1 MHQNA
6 NTPLPF
12 RQGEKR
18 GIIIT
23 SGHSVAGIK
32 DYINYKGILK
42 GRGEIILRKN
52 REGSKTLKRKYAK
65 GGNYIIRLMIL
76 LCLFVV
82 PVSAF
87 AEGATIPSIQS
98 LNLELRSAV
107 LVEPV
112 TGQVLLSINAE
123 QAYAPASMTK
133 MMTGYI
139 VADQVKK
146 GVVSWNDVVTVKE
159 NASKTIGS
167 RVYLALGET
176 HTVKELFTAMLVHS
190 ANDAAVALAEY
201 VSGSEQQFVTLM
213 NEEAKRLGMEKSYY
227 INVSGLDRADMPI
240 RFRPQEQGENVM
252 SAMDV
257 ATLVKSIIQDHPEI
271 VEVTALPSY
280 QFRASDR
287 EPLVNTNWMLE
298 SNKNTK
304 YNQYAYEG
312 LDGLKTGFTDS
323 AGYCFAGTAERDG
336 MRLISVVMGTK
347 SLAKRFTETK
357 KVLDYGFDHFE
368 LKQVV
373 AAKST
378 PKGREIV
385 PVKMGTK
392 TEVPVVT
399 EQAVHFILPKGS
411 DISQLSYKTDFVLG
425 ELTAPLP
432 AGTKAGTITYTYQI
446 EGMDTVQQKTINMV
460 ATEEIEKAGWFRL
473 MFRSI
478 WEALSGLF

>member
-1 MHQNA
+1 MRKNKEGS
-6 NTPLPF
+6 NT
-12 RQGEKR
+12 
-18 GIIIT
+18 
-23 SGHSVAGIK
+23 IK
-32 DYINYKGILK
+32 KKHAK
-42 GRGEIILRKN
+42 GR
-52 REGSKTLKRKYAK
+52 
-65 GGNYIIRLMIL
+65 NYFISFMIL
-76 LCLFVV
+76 LCLLVV
-82 PVSAF
+82 PVSTF
-87 AEGATIPSIQS
+87 AEAAKIPSIQS

-112 TGQVLLSINAE
+112 TGQVLLSINAD

-139 VADQVKK
+139 IADKVKK
-146 GVVSWNDVVTVKE
+146 EEISWSDVVTVRE

-167 RVYLALGET
+167 RVYLANGER

-201 VSGSEQQFVTLM
+201 ASGSEQQFVTLM
-213 NEEAKRLGMEKSYY
+213 NEEAKRLEMKQSNF
-227 INVSGLDRADMPI
+227 INVSGLDRTDMPI
-240 RFRPQEQGENVM
+240 PFRPQKQGENVM

-257 ATLVKSIIQDHPEI
+257 ATMVKSIIQDHPEML
-271 VEVTALPSY
+271 EVTTMPSY

-298 SNKNTK
+298 SNKDTK
-304 YNQYAYEG
+304 NKQYAYDG

-347 SLAKRFTETK
+347 SMSKRFTETK
-357 KVLDYGFDHFE
+357 KVLDYGFAYFE

-378 PKGREIV
+378 PKGTESV

-392 TEVPVVT
+392 TEIPVLT
-399 EQAVHFILPKGS
+399 EQAVSFLVPKGT
-411 DISQLSYKTDFVLG
+411 DASQLSYQTNFVPV
-425 ELTAPLP
+425 EVTAPFP
-432 AGTKAGTITYTYQI
+432 AGTKAGTSTYTYKI
-446 EGMDTVQQKTINMV
+446 EGMDMIQEKTVNVV
-460 ATEEIEKAGWFRL
+460 AAEELEKAGWFRL
-473 MFRSI
+473 LFRSI
-478 WEALSGLF
+478 WEVISDLF